1 MSTDRHEAPP
11 STRRVAIGPIE
22 SIPTTECIAVA
33 DGVAVAVRVGD
44 EVCAYRN
51 RCLHQDAPLAGGW
64 VRQGVLSCPL
74 HFWRY
79 DVATGTVING
89 SSHLDRYAVEIVD
102 GTAYVEVPVAPPR
115 RSLRDELLERARTY
129 DRDEAWQ
136 RDRPD

>member
-1 MSTDRHEAPP
+1 VSADHHDAESP
-11 STRRVAIGPIE
+11 TRRVEIGPVT
-22 SIPTTECIAVA
+22 SIPTTECVAVA
-33 DGVAVAVRVGD
+33 DGAAVAVRVGD

-64 VRQGVLSCPL
+64 VRNGVLSCPL

-79 DVATGTVING
+79 DVATGTVVKG
-89 SSHLDRYAVEIVD
+89 SAHLDRFPVDVVD
-102 GTAYVEVPVAPPR
+102 GIAYVEVPIAPPR

-129 DRDEAWQ
+129 DRDDAWQ